1 VEDVF
6 GFVMT
11 ITVDYKL
18 IFRKESDRS
27 RVYKELVMND
37 LKIKTEN
44 EKKVSDLKAMTLK
57 DKKTK

>member
-1 VEDVF
+1 MEDVF

>member
-1 VEDVF
+1 MEEVF

-18 IFRKESDRS
+18 VFRKESDRN

-37 LKIKTEN
+37 LKIKTEK
-44 EKKVSDLKAMTLK
+44 EKKVSDLKAMTLA

>member
-1 VEDVF
+1 MEDVF

-18 IFRKESDRS
+18 VFRKESDRT
-27 RVYKELVMND
+27 RVYKELAMND
-37 LKIKTEN
+37 LKIKTEK